1 MDFSAS
7 HSRNYEQR
15 RLLKARNNAEFRY
28 KAGNLYIYIY
38 IYEIRINRLI
48 LMSQAEAIRKIL
60 GQDSN
65 RKKREE
71 KLQKKRD
78 EIAQAR
84 GSTKIFS
91 FPLFFFLFFFSFG

>member
-1 MDFSAS
+1 
-7 HSRNYEQR
+7 
-15 RLLKARNNAEFRY
+15 
-28 KAGNLYIYIY
+28 
-38 IYEIRINRLI
+38 
-48 LMSQAEAIRKIL
+48 MSQAEAIRKIL